1 MALEN
6 NRLSAEQY
14 QENFS
19 DIHPPFDTREAALVE
34 ANRCLFCY
42 DAPCVKSC
50 PTSINIPKFIK
61 QITTD
66 NIKGSAT
73 TIFNA
78 NIFGGGCSRVCPVEK
93 LCEGSCVYN
102 FLHEPPIPIAK
113 LQRHAT
119 EKAITDKWQLFDRD
133 ANTNKKVAIVGAG
146 PAGLS
151 CAHVLSR
158 HGVDVTVFE
167 KEAKG
172 GGLMTY
178 GIAAYKVTPEFC
190 QAEVDFITSLGGIT
204 IEYNRELGRNIS
216 LEELKQ
222 NFDAV
227 YLGIGVGL
235 ARQLDIPGEELEGV
249 VDAIE
254 FIYHL
259 RSKTFNQVA
268 VGDKVAVIGLGMTA
282 IDAATQAKRLG
293 ASEVTIVYRRT
304 QEEMPCTQV
313 ELDLA
318 MLDGCRI
325 VWLAAPKEVIGEN
338 GKVNALVCSTMQL
351 GEADASG
358 RRTPVD
364 TGETFT
370 LEVDMV
376 IKAAGQMP
384 FRDLVEANGLD
395 NKNGRIVINE
405 NSTNLPKVF
414 AGGDCVNGG
423 KEVVD
428 AVQAGKEGA
437 DAILDFLGIRE
448 SIYRQK
454 PAGGHN
460 DTMDPASSLPSDY
473 DGNKERVREE
483 HESAVPHLN
492 REEGKSRGGA
502 EDAS

>member
-1 MALEN
+1 MPIQN
-6 NRLSAEQY
+6 NRLTADQY

-19 DIHPPFDTREAALVE
+19 DIHPPFATKESALVE

-66 NIKGSAT
+66 NIKGSAH
-73 TIFNA
+73 TIFDA

-102 FLHEPPIPIAK
+102 FLEEPPIPIAK
-113 LQRHAT
+113 LQRYST
-119 EKAITDKWQLFDRD
+119 EKAILDKWQLFDRSPSV
-133 ANTNKKVAIVGAG
+133 NKKVAIIGAG

-158 HGVDVTVFE
+158 NGVDVTVFE
-167 KEAKG
+167 KEPRG

-190 QAEVDFITSLGGIT
+190 QNEVDFITSIGGIT
-204 IEYNRELGRNIS
+204 IEYNHELGKNIS
-216 LEELKQ
+216 LDELRQ

-235 ARQLDIPGEELEGV
+235 ARQLQIPGEELEGV

-254 FIYHL
+254 FIYDL
-259 RSKTFNQVA
+259 RSKTFNQIP

-293 ASEVTIVYRRT
+293 ATEVTIVYRRT
-304 QEEMPCTQV
+304 QDEMPCTHV
-313 ELDLA
+313 ELELA
-318 MLDGCRI
+318 RLDGCRI
-325 VWLAAPKEVIGEN
+325 IWLAAPKEVIGEN
-338 GKVNALVCSTMQL
+338 GKVNALVCSEMQL
-351 GEADASG
+351 GEADTTG

-364 TGETFT
+364 TGKTFT

-384 FRDLVEANGLD
+384 FSALVNGND
-395 NKNGRIVINE
+395 IQNQSGRIVINE
-405 NSTNLPKVF
+405 NRTSLEKVF

-448 SIYRQK
+448 SVYKQK
-454 PAGGHN
+454 PADGDN
-460 DTMDPASSLPSDY
+460 DTIDPASSLPSDY
-473 DGNKERVREE
+473 AGNRDRVREQKE
-483 HESAVPHLN
+483 PEFPHLN
-492 REEGKSRGGA
+492 REDGKTR
-502 EDAS
+502 